1 MFLSDVGRTF
11 WAAGSRRTGA
21 IEALG
26 VSSKFGPNDSRSRA
40 RGSMQ
45 LTLWISCWQTS
56 PVRDAEGNSGADGPA
71 DVEARGRH
79 RRTCESTRSKMPPL
93 ALEPAFGIRRL
104 PCGRDSLGL
113 GVRFLVNWCWCTTG
127 KRKEGPG
134 VVGPL
139 RAPYLSTTS
148 KIDDDETVDAERAPG
163 KGIRRRPRG
172 AADSNKFQ

>member
-93 ALEPAFGIRRL
+93 ALEPAFGIRR
-104 PCGRDSLGL
+104 PAGFSPS
-113 GVRFLVNWCWCTTG
+113 FHWCQWTTG
-127 KRKEGPG
+127 KTEGGAWGGRTPSG
-134 VVGPL
+134 SL
-139 RAPYLSTTS
+139 L
-148 KIDDDETVDAERAPG
+148 IDDDDKTVDVERAPG
-163 KGIRRRPRG
+163 KGIQRRPPGCCGFERFLSVSG
-172 AADSNKFQ
+172 WD